1 MIAIDTNVLVRY
13 LVEDEPEQAET
24 ARVLFE
30 GLSSD
35 APGFISLV
43 VLCEMVSALGYTY
56 RWSRLEIG
64 RAVTAMLGMRQLVV
78 EHPEIA
84 ARAVASQS
92 ADISDAI
99 IHEIGRANGCSK
111 TLTFDRRFAR
121 LAGVERLGGG

>member
-13 LVEDEPEQAET
+13 LVEDEPEQSEA

-43 VLCEMVSALGYTY
+43 VLCEMVWALSYTY
-56 RWSRLEIG
+56 RWSRPEIG
-64 RAVTAMLGMRQLVV
+64 RAVTAMLWMRQLVV
-78 EHPEIA
+78 EQPEIA

-121 LAGVERLGGG
+121 LAGVERVGR